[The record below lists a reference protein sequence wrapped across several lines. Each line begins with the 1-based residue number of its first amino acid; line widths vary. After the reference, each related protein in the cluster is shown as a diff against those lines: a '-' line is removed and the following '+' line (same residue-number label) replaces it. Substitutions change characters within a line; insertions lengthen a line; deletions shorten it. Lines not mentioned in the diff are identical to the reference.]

1 MAFPSAAA
9 AGQVRIALLVKN
21 AQPSEL
27 FQLFLVRHES
37 PPPVH
42 PLVDV
47 AVWDLPSVPV
57 ALLPRGGRAL
67 CPDDDQHLMKAV
79 SNVKFNF
86 ECLGLKGFDVH
97 AAVAQIQAL
106 VYPTGGPCKSWRYWK
121 YIEEPE
127 FGPFSP
133 VRTIIFITETYT
145 DDGSFAADGQ
155 WVDPYQ
161 AYTMLV
167 NADPKQKRIGPM
179 AMFAFSPYFPAGSS
193 FKYDLNIHGQEYP
206 PGVFVAPM
214 DSATLRPF
222 TKTNLVVM
230 APTAP
235 LQHPVDTSMAVACGD
250 ALICDPGC
258 YPAAAQTQLARIVNE
273 LPKKLLIFITH
284 HHHDHIEG
292 LPTVKQNN
300 PQAIIIAHEK
310 TLQRMGKDYGLD
322 CIAVTGGSKLLI
334 SGQELEIIS
343 APGHTDG
350 HLGLFHRATGTL
362 LVGDHC
368 VGHGSSVLDAAS
380 GGNLEDYLATCQRFL
395 ELSPKV
401 IIPAHGYP
409 TLWPKHMLQNYI
421 RHREAREAKILSVIQ
436 SGARTAYQVVSQ
448 AYQDTPAAYWPAAL
462 MNVKLHINHLKSL
475 NQIPSDFDV
484 EEFERSSKAPFI
496 LRCLPAAASHMLQKP
511 LLSVMG
517 TSLAGSLSVIVVVGA
532 VACLWT
538 KKK

>member
-1 MAFPSAAA
+1 MAFPT
-9 AGQVRIALLVKN
+9 QIRIALLVKN

-27 FQLFLVRHES
+27 FQLFLVRHDS
-37 PPPVH
+37 PPSSH
-42 PLVDV
+42 QLVDV
-47 AVWDLPSVPV
+47 AFWDLPSTLLT
-57 ALLPRGGRAL
+57 ALPRGAR
-67 CPDDDQHLMKAV
+67 PPRHDDDQHLIKAV
-79 SNVKFNF
+79 SNVKFNL
-86 ECLGLKGFDVH
+86 ECLGIKGFDVH
-97 AAVAQIQAL
+97 ATVAQIQARI
-106 VYPTGGPCKSWRYWK
+106 YPTGGPCKSWRYWK

-127 FGPFSP
+127 FGPNAP
-133 VRTIIFITETYT
+133 VHTIIFITETYT
-145 DDGSFAADGQ
+145 DDGSFAADGK
-155 WVDPYQ
+155 WIDPYQ
-161 AYTMLV
+161 AYNMLV
-167 NADPKQKRIGPM
+167 NADPKQKRIGTL
-179 AMFAFSPYFPAGSS
+179 AMFAFSSHFPAGLS
-193 FKYDLNIHGQEYP
+193 FKYNLSIHGQEYP

-214 DSATLRPF
+214 DSATLKPF
-222 TKTNLVVM
+222 CKTNLVVM

-235 LQHPVDTSMAVACGD
+235 LQQPVDTTIAVACGD
-250 ALICDPGC
+250 ALVCDPGC
-258 YPAAAQTQLARIVNE
+258 HPAAAHSQLAQVVNE

-284 HHHDHIEG
+284 HHGDHIEG

-300 PQAIIIAHEK
+300 PQAIVVAHEK

-368 VGHGSSVLDAAS
+368 VGHGSSRLDASS

-395 ELSPKV
+395 ELAPKV

-409 TLWPKHMLQNYI
+409 TLWPKQMLQNYV
-421 RHREAREAKILSVIQ
+421 RHREAREAMVLNAIQ
-436 SGARTAYQVVSQ
+436 KGARTAYQAVSQ

-462 MNVKLHINHLKSL
+462 SNVKLHINHLHNL
-475 NQIPSDFDV
+475 NRLPSDFDM

-496 LRCLPAAASHMLQKP
+496 IRCLPAAAGHLIQKP
-511 LLSVMG
+511 LQSVMSS
-517 TSLAGSLSVIVVVGA
+517 SLAGSLSLIVVVGA